1 MSQQPPGPPPGQ
13 PPGQPMPPAPGGG
26 APYGGAGAG
35 QPTDAQGRVLAH
47 WWKRAVAAV
56 IDSIIVSIPS
66 YILMAILGAGFA
78 ASSDIE
84 VDPVTG
90 EITSGGGGFIA
101 GMLISFLILFLL
113 GVAYY
118 VFFHGNEK
126 GQTPGKM
133 IMKIQLRDEATG
145 GQVGYGKA
153 ALRWLVAL
161 VLWALCYIPGLIDAL
176 FPLWD
181 QKRQTL
187 HDKAANTLVI
197 DLAP

>member
-13 PPGQPMPPAPGGG
+13 PPGQPMPPAQPGGG
-26 APYGGAGAG
+26 APYAAAG

-47 WWKRAVAAV
+47 WWKRAVSAI
-56 IDSIIVSIPS
+56 IDGIIVSIPS
-66 YILMAILGAGFA
+66 YILLAILGAGFFA
-78 ASSDIE
+78 ADEIE

-90 EITSGGGGFIA
+90 EITSGGAGFLA
-101 GMLISFLILFLL
+101 GMLISSLIIFVL

-118 VFFHGNEK
+118 VYFHGSEK

-153 ALRWLVAL
+153 ALRRIVAL
-161 VLWALCYIPGLIDAL
+161 VLWILCYIPGVIDAL

-181 QKRQTL
+181 PKRQTL